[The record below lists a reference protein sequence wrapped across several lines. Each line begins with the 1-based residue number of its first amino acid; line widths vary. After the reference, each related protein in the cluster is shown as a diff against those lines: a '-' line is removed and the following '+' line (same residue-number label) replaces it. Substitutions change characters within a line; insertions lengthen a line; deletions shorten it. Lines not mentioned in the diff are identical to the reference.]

1 MSAFLFFFFFFFCR
15 VRRRCIVCV
24 CARMVAILHF
34 ETFVAFDFNP
44 SLTSKMITDSDLDQI
59 Q

>member
-1 MSAFLFFFFFFFCR
+1 MSAVLFFFSFVGCDDG
-15 VRRRCIVCV
+15 VQCV
-24 CARMVAILHF
+24 CARMVAILHI
-34 ETFVAFDFNP
+34 EKFVAFDFNP